1 MQTNLVNAR
10 FCVSDDTTTTAAT
23 TLVVVVVDEV
33 NDVISVPHTPTFTK
47 VLQVLHGV
55 IAAEHLLQQNAHPN
69 IASIKR
75 NIRSNAVR

>member
-33 NDVISVPHTPTFTK
+33 NDVISLPHTPTFTK
-47 VLQVLHGV
+47 VVQVFHGV
-55 IAAEHLLQQNAHPN
+55 TATEHL
-69 IASIKR
+69 
-75 NIRSNAVR
+75 